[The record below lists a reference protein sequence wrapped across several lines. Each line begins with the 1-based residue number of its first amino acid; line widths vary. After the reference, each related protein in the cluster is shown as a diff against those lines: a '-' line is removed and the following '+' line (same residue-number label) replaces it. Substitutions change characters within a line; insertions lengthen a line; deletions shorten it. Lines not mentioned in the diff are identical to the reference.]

1 MIRGRAGVLHVLA
14 LSGRVARPEGHHR
27 FGCSGQRQ
35 FTSFRNRRELLL
47 QPAARVAT
55 GRPEQSPDGGKE
67 GGPSGR
73 NKRWDR
79 EGRAE
84 GLGSLAGGSY
94 GALDI

>member
-1 MIRGRAGVLHVLA
+1 MSWPCQAGWRDPKAITDLVAAVRGSSRHLGIAE
-14 LSGRVARPEGHHR
+14 S
-27 FGCSGQRQ
+27 SY
-35 FTSFRNRRELLL
+35 L

-55 GRPEQSPDGGKE
+55 GRPEQSLDGGKE